1 MLKFHLF
8 HFFLLGWESSSL
20 QQHREKQHQKMLARI
35 VNATARPMAR
45 VASTPAPWDIHS
57 LTSLKLS
64 PRGALSFVHGHYSM
78 RRSLAT
84 KSLSA
89 MTAPE
94 HERLAKSIAR
104 SDLGLSRREAERYI
118 DEGRVVVNGSKVGNT
133 LYRQQSLL

>member
-1 MLKFHLF
+1 
-8 HFFLLGWESSSL
+8 
-20 QQHREKQHQKMLARI
+20 MLARL
-35 VNATARPMAR
+35 VSATARPLAQLARTPATWNPLYLPASSPLSR
-45 VASTPAPWDIHS
+45 VALCLPNGCYYP
-57 LTSLKLS
+57 
-64 PRGALSFVHGHYSM
+64 M

-118 DEGRVVVNGSKVGNT
+118 DEGRVVVNGSKVINIYG
-133 LYRQQSLL
+133 QQTTFQ